1 MIPRRGDFRSSVN
14 YAAAVASELAAP
26 ALRLA
31 ARLLARGAAAPPTAW
46 RRGVIFG
53 NAHIG
58 DVLYRTCSL
67 QHLAASLPRCEWTY
81 VAAPASATVL
91 EGNPALTHVLPIVQ
105 GESAAAISDLDAIRT
120 REFDVALCTEN
131 TRGYEA
137 LLLATRLGI
146 PNRVGF
152 VQKGFSGLATIGVP
166 LAAPM
171 SRPAQFRR
179 MVETITRTPD
189 DSPLR
194 PRVHPTAAD
203 RESADAEWRRLGL
216 DDAGCVIASAITTRQ
231 TTGAFPPEFFAA
243 LLSRIVAAR
252 PDARVLLLGSTDDRA
267 ALDAVGRELGDR
279 AVISEGRLGLR
290 GVVPLLARCAA
301 FVGSDSGPRHLAN
314 AAEIPVFF
322 VRNMGGSQAESGW
335 YCATEVDIA
344 PAGEYLSPAEM
355 LQALARVDL
364 DAVARD
370 VVAAADAQSAR
381 YSRR

>member
-1 MIPRRGDFRSSVN
+1 MIPRRGDFRSTAN

-26 ALRLA
+26 ALRLG
-31 ARLLARGAAAPPTAW
+31 ARLLARGGATSPTEW

-67 QHLAASLPRCEWTY
+67 QHLAASLPQCEWSY
-81 VAAPASATVL
+81 LAAPTSAAVL
-91 EGNPALTHVLPIVQ
+91 EGNPALAEVLPIVQ
-105 GESAAAISDLDAIRT
+105 GDSAAAISDLDALRK
-120 REFDVALCTEN
+120 RGFDVALCTEN

-189 DSPLR
+189 ESPLR
-194 PRVHPTAAD
+194 PRVYPTAAD

-216 DDAGCVIASAITTRQ
+216 DDGRYVIATAITTRQ

-243 LLSRIVAAR
+243 LLSRIAAAR
-252 PDARVLLLGSTDDRA
+252 PRARVLLLGSSDDRT
-267 ALDAVGRELGDR
+267 ALDAVARVLGDR
-279 AVISEGRLGLR
+279 AVISAGRLALR
-290 GVVPLLARCAA
+290 GVVSLLARCVA

-335 YCATEVDIA
+335 YCATEVDVA
-344 PAGEYLSPAEM
+344 PSGEYLSPAEM
-355 LQALARVDL
+355 TQALARVDL
-364 DAVARD
+364 DAVVRE